1 MPPEDRNKILPHAV
15 PNGWEKQAYLQGLE
29 FEMNSYK
36 ATYELFKIME
46 VAEKI
51 YEGGKISK
59 TPILSYC
66 VDLG

>member
-1 MPPEDRNKILPHAV
+1 MK
-15 PNGWEKQAYLQGLE
+15 
-29 FEMNSYK
+29 SYK
-36 ATYELFKIME
+36 ATRKLFERME